1 MLPAREPSGRP
12 RKVALQITICKTCNQ
27 ISKIFHRLLKSKT
40 MPESSSM
47 QGSAD
52 DAQLRKENLTSNR
65 YQHRSTRSR
74 SLANTCSLGL
84 VAPCCIDLK
93 FKLKRNRQTCLVTP
107 ALLCPRHFSTLTHAQ
122 CQCSRDVRLS
132 IMMTVVRPCS
142 VRDAAG
148 QSQHCSVAWRVRG
161 GGGPESAS

>member
-1 MLPAREPSGRP
+1 M
-12 RKVALQITICKTCNQ
+12 AL
-27 ISKIFHRLLKSKT
+27 
-40 MPESSSM
+40 
-47 QGSAD
+47 
-52 DAQLRKENLTSNR
+52 
-65 YQHRSTRSR
+65 
-74 SLANTCSLGL
+74 
-84 VAPCCIDLK
+84 CCIDLK

-148 QSQHCSVAWRVRG
+148 QSQHCSVARRVRG
-161 GGGPESAS
+161 GGGPESASLNSLSGTGIIVFWVSLDALYFSRGLCACRYGGGGEWLLGYPFDHCPRTSPTDPSTSPCPLLLPVMPSLTLCPLTVARGLL